1 MTTSALLRPSAN
13 MTVANKTVKN
23 CRGMKM
29 ALTRKITGAKPD
41 DPRPEYIF
49 DDAVKT
55 SAVDPDLGLPMD
67 KIKWMRDRLVQDGQ
81 LAASF
86 DITKMIEPGIR
97 TKALEL
103 AGSGH

>member
-1 MTTSALLRPSAN
+1 MITIDLFRPTTN
-13 MTVANKTVKN
+13 MVDPNKNPENSK
-23 CRGMKM
+23 GMKM